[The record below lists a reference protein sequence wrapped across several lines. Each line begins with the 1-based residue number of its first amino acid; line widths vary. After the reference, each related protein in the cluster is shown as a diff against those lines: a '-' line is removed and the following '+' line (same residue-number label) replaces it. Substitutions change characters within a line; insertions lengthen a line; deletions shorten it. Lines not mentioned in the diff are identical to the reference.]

1 MIEELLK
8 RPPIHDFL
16 NKYPSER
23 WKKLIT
29 DVFEIGV
36 LNLYNSFNTYEFS
49 EREFSSILNDLRYYN
64 SHCAPTPYSYARPIK
79 PYINEPRKHYYEQ
92 RIFKP
97 RRKMKHPTPAKTE
110 VFIGYSDQD
119 LMKKK
124 NYYYND
130 IDENGRKVKK
140 QIPHE
145 LNRLKETLRKFK
157 HCYPVDRLKQATLL
171 ENIDDDWKNRV
182 REIKE
187 GEGDKNWI
195 MDLKNQHE
203 YEKQQEQEELER
215 ANEEVYKQQQ
225 EDEKEENNDNNEEIE
240 EDDDEGEEQYDEYQG
255 GDNQG
260 DGEYQDE
267 GEQYQNEG
275 EQY

>member
-8 RPPIHDFL
+8 RPPIRDFL
-16 NKYPSER
+16 NKYPSDR

-36 LNLYNSFNTYEFS
+36 LNLYNSFHTYEFS

-64 SHCAPTPYSYARPIK
+64 SNSAPTPYYN
-79 PYINEPRKHYYEQ
+79 PYPQNKNYYYNNDQQKKNYYEQ

-97 RRKMKHPTPAKTE
+97 RKKLKRQTPARTE

-130 IDENGRKVKK
+130 IDENGRKIKK
-140 QIPHE
+140 KIPDE

-157 HCYPVDRLKQATLL
+157 HVYPVDRYKQATLM
-171 ENIDDDWKNRV
+171 ENIDDNWKNRV

-187 GEGDKNWI
+187 GEGDKEWI
-195 MDLKNQHE
+195 MDLKNQRN
-203 YEKQQEQEELER
+203 YEKQQEMEENYR
-215 ANEEVYKQQQ
+215 ANQEVLRQGQ
-225 EDEKEENNDNNEEIE
+225 EDEKEEFDNNEEM
-240 EDDDEGEEQYDEYQG
+240 EDDDENEGEEQYDYQG
-255 GDNQG
+255 EEG
-260 DGEYQDE
+260 YQD
-267 GEQYQNEG
+267 EQYQNEG